1 VKHHTPSVF
10 SWFIYDNI
18 SLHSS
23 LSNLTHTRTNSTNI
37 DTSINSRPVTNNDRS
52 KELEV
57 YRNCLLA
64 TNIGPS
70 I

>member
-1 VKHHTPSVF
+1 MISLNK
-10 SWFIYDNI
+10 WFIYNNI

-23 LSNLTHTRTNSTNI
+23 SNLTHTRTNSTNI